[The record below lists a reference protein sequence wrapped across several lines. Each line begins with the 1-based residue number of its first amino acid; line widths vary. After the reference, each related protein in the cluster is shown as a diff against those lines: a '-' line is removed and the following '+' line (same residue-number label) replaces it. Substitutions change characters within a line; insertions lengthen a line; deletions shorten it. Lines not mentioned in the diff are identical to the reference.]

1 MSLVRTSILSLLI
14 VLMVGCS
21 AKPTILY
28 KTEYKEVK
36 VPVIVKIDRPERP
49 KYLSTDTNPSYLLK
63 VLTYTKKLEILIDEH
78 NKKVN

>member
-1 MSLVRTSILSLLI
+1 MNLVRISVLGLLTTLI
-14 VLMVGCS
+14 VSCS

-63 VLTYTKKLEILIDEH
+63 VVTYTKKLEVLIDKN
-78 NKKVN
+78 NKKTN

>member
-1 MSLVRTSILSLLI
+1 MNLVRTSILSLLI

-21 AKPTILY
+21 AKSTILY

-36 VPVIVKIDRPERP
+36 IPVIVKIDRPERP

>member
-1 MSLVRTSILSLLI
+1 MNLVRTSILSLLI

-21 AKPTILY
+21 TKPTILH

>member
-1 MSLVRTSILSLLI
+1 MNLVRISIISLLFMLI
-14 VLMVGCS
+14 IGCS
-21 AKPTILY
+21 TKPTILY

-63 VLTYTKKLEILIDEH
+63 VLTYTKKLEVLIDEH

>member
-1 MSLVRTSILSLLI
+1 MNLVRTSILSLLI
-14 VLMVGCS
+14 VLMVSCS
-21 AKPTILY
+21 TKPTILY
-28 KTEYKEVK
+28 KTEYKEIK

>member
-1 MSLVRTSILSLLI
+1 MNLVRTSILSLLI
-14 VLMVGCS
+14 IFMVGCS
-21 AKPTILY
+21 TKPTILY

>member
-1 MSLVRTSILSLLI
+1 MNLVRISILSLLI
-14 VLMVGCS
+14 ALIVGCS

-63 VLTYTKKLEILIDEH
+63 VITCTKKLEALIDEH
-78 NKKVN
+78 NKKAN

>member
-1 MSLVRTSILSLLI
+1 MNLVRISIIGLLFMLI
-14 VLMVGCS
+14 VGCS
-21 AKPTILY
+21 TKPIILY

-36 VPVIVKIDRPERP
+36 VPVMVKINRPERP

-63 VLTYTKKLEILIDEH
+63 VLTYTKKLEVLIDEH

>member
-1 MSLVRTSILSLLI
+1 MNLVRISILSLLI
-14 VLMVGCS
+14 VLMVSCS

-36 VPVIVKIDRPERP
+36 VPIIVKIDKPERP

>member
-1 MSLVRTSILSLLI
+1 MNLVRISILSLLI
-14 VLMVGCS
+14 ILIVGCS
-21 AKPTILY
+21 TKPTILY

-49 KYLSTDTNPSYLLK
+49 KYLSIDTNPSYLLK

>member
-1 MSLVRTSILSLLI
+1 MNLVRISILSLLL
-14 VLMVGCS
+14 VLMIGCS
-21 AKPTILY
+21 TKPATLY

>member
-1 MSLVRTSILSLLI
+1 MNLVRTSILGLLI
-14 VLMVGCS
+14 IFMVGCS
-21 AKPTILY
+21 TKPIILY

-36 VPVIVKIDRPERP
+36 VPVMVNIDRPERP